1 MSNPADQ
8 TDQTAIVDDDAVQT
22 LADRL
27 HADPDLGPGYLL
39 REDCEH
45 LARRVLSAL
54 GAETTH
60 AYGVR
65 AENGTQ
71 CHSSE
76 DLARAATTENG
87 FTLGSERSPI
97 VAGLS
102 RTVTTFPPL
111 HSQWRDITGNQP

>member
-1 MSNPADQ
+1 MSEP
-8 TDQTAIVDDDAVQT
+8 TITVDDGAIQT

-27 HADPDLGPGYLL
+27 YADPDLGPGYLL

-45 LARRVLSAL
+45 LARRVLIAL
-54 GAETTH
+54 GAETAP

-76 DLARAATTENG
+76 ELARAATTENG

-111 HSQWRDITGNQP
+111 HSEWRDIAGNQP